1 MRPPGAFKRKMSAL
15 SYIGKH
21 LFAIVVVAG
30 LSCLTYGAETV
41 PGSTWARPATPEA
54 IGWSAPRLQIAD
66 QFARTLKTDAYL
78 VVDQGILVHEF
89 GDTTRPTN
97 VHSVR
102 KSILSLLMGIYADR
116 GAVDL
121 ARTLADLEIG
131 DRLGLSQVETQ
142 ATVRQLMQARSGI
155 YHPAAYETR
164 HMASMR
170 PARASFAPGTH
181 FYYNNWDFNA
191 LGTIFR
197 KLTNKT
203 VFEALREEIAVP
215 LQFENFRYDAD
226 TRFHYEA
233 ASDHPAYVMRL
244 SARDMAR
251 VGLLAARNGKWN
263 DRQIVSEKWIAE
275 SLVSYSLTDR
285 AGVGYGYLWWIGL
298 DGHHFG
304 VRFPGKVVSAR
315 GSQGQYIVVDLARGI
330 VVVHKVNSESER
342 GRSVSAKQFGELLD
356 RIMSAK
362 R

>member
-1 MRPPGAFKRKMSAL
+1 MSAL
-15 SYIGKH
+15 NCIGKH
-21 LFAIVVVAG
+21 LFAAVLAAG
-30 LSCLTYGAETV
+30 FSCLAYGAETV
-41 PGSTWARPATPEA
+41 PGSTWARPATPET
-54 IGWSAPRLQIAD
+54 IGWSAPKLQIAD
-66 QFARTLKTDAYL
+66 QYARTLRTDAYL
-78 VVDQGILVHEF
+78 VVDQGLLVHEF
-89 GDTTRPTN
+89 GDTSRPTN

-102 KSILSLLMGIYADR
+102 KSILSLLVGIYVDQ

-121 ARTLADLEIG
+121 ARTLADLGIN
-131 DRLGLSQVETQ
+131 DRHGLSEVETQ

-164 HMASMR
+164 AMASRR
-170 PARASFAPGTH
+170 PARASYTPGTN

-203 VFEALREEIAVP
+203 VFEALRDDLAVP
-215 LQFENFRYDAD
+215 LQFENFRYDSD
-226 TRFHYEA
+226 TRFHYET

-251 VGLLAARNGKWN
+251 VGLLAARDGKWN

-275 SLVSYSLTDR
+275 SLLSYSLTDR

-315 GSQGQYIVVDLARGI
+315 GSQGQFIVVDLTRGI
-330 VVVHKVNSESER
+330 VVVHKVNSESDIR
-342 GRSVSAKQFGELLD
+342 RSVSSKQFGELLK
-356 RIMSAK
+356 RIMDAK
-362 R
+362 S